1 MYFKFIKI
9 LSEFEVLMNKL
20 FREIIVKN
28 IIAERFSQIW
38 KLFFL
43 PQFVAESS
51 PLTNFYVNL
60 KVFTAKCFRLIGN
73 LEWFPTIYWI

>member
-28 IIAERFSQIW
+28 IIAERFSQ
-38 KLFFL
+38 
-43 PQFVAESS
+43 V
-51 PLTNFYVNL
+51 
-60 KVFTAKCFRLIGN
+60 
-73 LEWFPTIYWI
+73 